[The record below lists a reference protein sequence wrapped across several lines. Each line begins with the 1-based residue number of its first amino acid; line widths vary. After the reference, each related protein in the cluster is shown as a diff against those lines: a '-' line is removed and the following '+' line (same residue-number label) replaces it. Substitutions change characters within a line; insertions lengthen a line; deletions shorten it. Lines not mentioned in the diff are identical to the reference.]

1 MQSVQQAIK
10 QQSLPRHFANNYGLH
25 KYQAANE
32 GCVDI
37 SGKHYAFPSAEESSR
52 LRPSASLHVKIGV
65 CTQATILKDGETD
78 GKATCRYVKVI

>member
-1 MQSVQQAIK
+1 M
-10 QQSLPRHFANNYGLH
+10 
-25 KYQAANE
+25 YQPTNE

-37 SGKHYAFPSAEESSR
+37 SGKHYTFTSTEESSR
-52 LRPSASLHVKIGV
+52 LGASMSLHVKVGV